1 MVHENEPPQA
11 VDPLWQCRQDIDRVD
26 GVLVALLHERAR
38 LAIEAGRMKLAAG
51 EPLLAPPREA
61 AVLARVRALAG
72 SPLEGDRLVR
82 IFEAIIAETR
92 AAEDEWLTA
101 ERRPGRLA

>member
-1 MVHENEPPQA
+1 MAQSLEPPVE

-38 LAIEAGRMKLAAG
+38 LAIAAGRMKLASG
-51 EPLLAPPREA
+51 EPLIAPRREA
-61 AVLARVRALAG
+61 AVLARVRGMAG
-72 SPLEGDRLVR
+72 TPLEGERLVR

-92 AAEDEWLTA
+92 AAEHEWLTPA
-101 ERRPGRLA
+101 ARSGGGS